1 MARAYMIIV
10 IGNEKGGTAKS
21 TTAENL
27 AYHLLHEGHKAKIS
41 VALIDTDTT
50 STTYQ
55 WSVRREAEGHDP
67 KIPVVRALRDIT
79 KAVIVAADRADV
91 VVVDV
96 GARSYDH
103 FAELACVVDLWI
115 APVQVGQGDL
125 DSALSMHELLKRSDK
140 NHKSGKVPQC
150 FVLTRVP
157 TNLAST
163 ETQEAREYLLEA
175 EAGFPLLKTTLG
187 ERKAYRSAQRLGAS
201 VFEMAAR
208 EAGKAQAEF
217 KAFVK
222 EALKHKSPVG
232 A

>member
-1 MARAYMIIV
+1 MIIV

-21 TTAENL
+21 TTAQNL
-27 AYHLLHEGHKAKIS
+27 AYHLRAAGEKAKLS
-41 VALIDTDTT
+41 VSLMDTDTT
-50 STTYQ
+50 STSYQ
-55 WSVRREAEGHDP
+55 WSIRREAAGHQP
-67 KIPVVRALRDIT
+67 EIPVVRALRDIT
-79 KAVIVAADRADV
+79 KAVIVAADRTDV

-115 APVQVGQGDL
+115 APAQVGQGDL
-125 DSALSMHELLKRSDK
+125 DSALSMHELLRRSDK
-140 NHKSGKVPQC
+140 NHKSGRVPQC

-163 ETQEAREYLLEA
+163 ETQEAREYLLES
-175 EAGFPLLKTTLG
+175 EKDLPLLKTMLG

-201 VFEMAAR
+201 IFEMAAR
-208 EAGKAQAEF
+208 EAGKAQTEF
-217 KAFVK
+217 AAFVK